1 MSSERPKQQCSVA
14 RLIWPIVLT
23 QACTSAAVGLN
34 LTIAALAAVLVTGR
48 ENLGGLAQTSTI
60 LGATLITVVATRL
73 AARADRLLSL
83 RCTIVLAMLGS
94 VVCSIAVAFSDRLG
108 WILFVGLFLLGGGT
122 VSTLTSRFVAAEKL
136 GPNEQTSS
144 AIGIVLFGSAAGSV
158 IGPNLYGLV
167 SAVTESA
174 MQIAFLGSAAV
185 FGLGLIPLSVEQR
198 KDYTQ
203 NLKSHDQ
210 PDAGMRISW
219 RPSYS
224 RVFFVAIIA
233 HSVMVSLMTMA
244 PLYTDRAF
252 GPSGSGVVMTAHLL
266 GMYALGPL
274 VSIAL
279 TKFGVRCMTAI
290 GAALLVLSTCT
301 LIFFHAVFALFI
313 LGLFGIG
320 LGWSVGMLTSS
331 SEVSKVATAGERVAL
346 QGRLDIWINLAAG
359 VSSICSGVV
368 VAAVGYANLAIVV
381 LTIAVSATALYALFE
396 RARQS

>member
-1 MSSERPKQQCSVA
+1 MSTERRTQQRSVA
-14 RLIWPIVLT
+14 KLIWPIVLT

-34 LTIAALAAVLVTGR
+34 LTIAALAAVLVTGQ

-60 LGATLITVVATRL
+60 IGATLITVAATHL
-73 AARADRLLSL
+73 AARADRLFSL

-108 WILFVGLFLLGGGT
+108 WLLFVGLFLLGGGT

-167 SAVTESA
+167 SAATESA
-174 MQIAFLGSAAV
+174 MQIAFLSSAAV
-185 FGLGLIPLSVEQR
+185 FGLGLIPLSLEQR

-203 NLKSHDQ
+203 TLKPHGQSDTE
-210 PDAGMRISW
+210 MRISW
-219 RPSYS
+219 TSSYS
-224 RVFFVAIIA
+224 RVFFIAIIA

-266 GMYALGPL
+266 GMYAFGPL
-274 VSIAL
+274 VSVAL
-279 TKFGVRCMTAI
+279 TRFGLRCTTAI
-290 GAALLVLSTCT
+290 GAAVLALSTCT
-301 LIFFHAVFALFI
+301 LIFFHGVFALFI
-313 LGLFGIG
+313 LGLFGVG
-320 LGWSVGMLTSS
+320 LGWSVGMVTSS
-331 SEVSKVATAGERVAL
+331 SEVSKVAAAGERVAL

-368 VAAVGYANLAIVV
+368 VAAVGYPNLAIAV
-381 LTIAVSATALYALFE
+381 LIIAVVATVLFALFE
-396 RARQS
+396 RARHS